1 MGSHTEILELSRRCH
16 IEVMERSRKGHG
28 GKTWY
33 IQEVRKD
40 SEKDKINENMY
51 IRKQN

>member
-1 MGSHTEILELSRRCH
+1 MPY
-16 IEVMERSRKGHG
+16 KGQG
-28 GKTWY
+28 KAMAGKTWY

-51 IRKQN
+51 LHM